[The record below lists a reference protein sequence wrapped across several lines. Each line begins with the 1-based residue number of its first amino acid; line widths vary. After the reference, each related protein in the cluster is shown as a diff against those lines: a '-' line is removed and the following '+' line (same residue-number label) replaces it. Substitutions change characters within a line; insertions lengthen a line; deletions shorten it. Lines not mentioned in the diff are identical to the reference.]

1 MAQKETQKTR
11 NNKSIDAMYIGS
23 EPIIAEISGRSDPR
37 LLKIFSWYNYTHDAS
52 KAKDW
57 LIQWMKSVKKDK
69 ALIDQIKA
77 LSDRRFVTTVGW
89 YARLALNG
97 TKLTQDSLSYMED
110 RIVAM
115 LAEAGAKNDED
126 DNVVKEKRKVD
137 LQARTLHKN
146 NQIHAAAEVEVID
159 DQTHTMYEFLKKY
172 QCTPAAANFLKEKY
186 QPCFDEVFDND
197 PQVKEAYGK
206 TLKKWQTFYKTLI
219 EDIDRYVGNKKVTK
233 VRKPREVK
241 QKPIGK
247 LVEKVKY
254 LKEFPPLKIVSILP
268 QEIIGAQS
276 LWTYNTKYKQLTV
289 YHAIGPDGFG
299 IKGTTITG
307 FDPAKSI
314 TKALRKPEVHTK
326 EVLDA
331 GRVAIKKIMDSIKT
345 AGREPNGRIN
355 ENTILLRVGK

>member
-1 MAQKETQKTR
+1 MTQKITQKTR

-23 EPIIAEISGRSDPR
+23 EPIVEEINGRGDSR
-37 LLKIFSWYNYTHDAS
+37 LIGILGWYNYTHDS
-52 KAKDW
+52 SSAKNW
-57 LIQWMKSVKKDK
+57 ILQWMKMVKKDK
-69 ALIDQIKA
+69 GLIDQIRA
-77 LSDRRFVTTVGW
+77 LSDRRVVTTVGW
-89 YARLALNG
+89 LAKMALNG
-97 TKLTQDSLSYMED
+97 TKLAKDNIQYMDE
-110 RIVAM
+110 RILEMVS
-115 LAEAGAKNDED
+115 EANAKNDED
-126 DNVVKEKRKVD
+126 DDVVKEKRKVD

-146 NQIHAAAEVEVID
+146 NQIHAAAEAEVID

-172 QCTPAAANFLKEKY
+172 QCTPAAANFLKAKY

-206 TLKKWQTFYKTLI
+206 SLKKWQAFYKTLI

-241 QKPIGK
+241 QKPISK

-254 LKEFPPLKIVSILP
+254 QKEFPSLKIVSILP

-289 YHAIGPDGFG
+289 YHAMGPDGFG

-331 GRVAIKKIMDSIKT
+331 GRVAIKKIMDNIKT